1 MLFLAVGLG
10 ACGSATDAS
19 PAPSATVKLPSL
31 TAAAPPTVAASPAP
45 ASASPSAASSGAVVV
60 DLTLLDHLPATV
72 DGLPVEADAE
82 TSASIAA
89 SPSLASDASAIAI
102 ARVVSTETD
111 DLAIASIVRL
121 RSGPFSEAS
130 YLVWRTTYDR
140 AACEPAGGLAATDE
154 QQIGGRQVFVGAC
167 NGGAQTYHIALT
179 DDILVSIT
187 AIGARHLGEL
197 LVAGLRE

>member
-1 MLFLAVGLG
+1 VLLLGVALG
-10 ACGSATDAS
+10 ACGGRTDATPGPSVTGS
-19 PAPSATVKLPSL
+19 PASQSAGAS
-31 TAAAPPTVAASPAP
+31 PTVTTSP
-45 ASASPSAASSGAVVV
+45 ASPSVVV

-72 DGLPVEADAE
+72 DGLSVEADAE

-102 ARVVSTETD
+102 ARVVATESD
-111 DLAIASIVRL
+111 DLALASIVRL
-121 RSGPFSEAS
+121 RSGPFTEAS
-130 YLVWRTTYDR
+130 FLVWRTTYDQ
-140 AACEPAGGLAATDE
+140 AACEPAGGLAATE
-154 QQIGGRQVFVGAC
+154 QQQIGGREVFVGVC